1 MPQSLGAR
9 VALATHFADGGRGA
23 VELAGAVVEACS
35 EPSSFAYAYPL
46 EATLK
51 DKIAAIATRVYGAA
65 GVSYSTLAER
75 HGDHALHAPRR
86 VQGFIGVAGC
96 RRWPRRGCRRPA

>member
-51 DKIAAIATRVYGAA
+51 DKIAATATRVYGAA
-65 GVSYSTLAER
+65 GVSDSTLAER

-96 RRWPRRGCRRPA
+96 RRWPRRGCRRQA